1 MDIVLGG
8 PLGGRSIPPDRWIDI
23 QVRALTAAAAPSFA
37 AEGVGAVTSVSPL
50 IMQCQDN
57 GQELAEP
64 GELAQIEVATMQIVA
79 VQNVGAL
86 RRAVEQPAR
95 PDIVRSEEHTSDLPS
110 LMRNSYAVFCLKK

>member
-8 PLGGRSIPPDRWIDI
+8 PVGGRSIPPDRWIDI

-37 AEGVGAVTSVSPL
+37 AEGVGAVTRVSPL

-64 GELAQIEVATMQIVA
+64 GELAQIAVATIPIVA
-79 VQNVGAL
+79 VQNDGGL
-86 RRAVEQPAR
+86 RLEGEPPAR
-95 PDIVRSEEHTSDLPS
+95 PNRKSRG
-110 LMRNSYAVFCLKK
+110 MGKGG